1 MSSPDFGTTTIGLT
15 YGEGPCAGSIMSS
28 SMSSLIFSSNF
39 DLMLNGVLRIG
50 CATGFTSGS
59 MWSCTALSLCLC
71 QLSNAAEN
79 IWVFFCRTSPMVFG
93 FALTVAMPIPIFSTP
108 RLVAV
113 SYPRNGSLS
122 PLITQNVALA
132 VLLPAETSQENVLIT
147 SSGMHRHRVSYSS
160 VLIRTLLCF
169 SSTTPMFA
177 CQ

>member
-1 MSSPDFGTTTIGLT
+1 M
-15 YGEGPCAGSIMSS
+15 
-28 SMSSLIFSSNF
+28 
-39 DLMLNGVLRIG
+39 VL
-50 CATGFTSGS
+50 
-59 MWSCTALSLCLC
+59 
-71 QLSNAAEN
+71 
-79 IWVFFCRTSPMVFG
+79 G
-93 FALTVAMPIPIFSTP
+93 FALTAAMPIPIFGTP

-122 PLITQNVALA
+122 LLITQNVALA